1 MSFEFFDVPRE
12 VEVKVQSVLDTLRPG
27 SKIAVVDDSLDDMRR
42 TSILL
47 EDAEFVPVAIDPT
60 FPTLQ
65 ELLDNVAARADGLV
79 CDHRLSHS
87 ATAPFTGAQV
97 VAASNRRRV
106 PAVLITGYADLDEQT
121 SIRRYRSSIPCML
134 RKRFEPAEIESAL
147 ARAHREQLIGPAP
160 ERVGYRTVVRVL
172 RVDRIGAEPIVEV
185 IVVAWDPVDA
195 VILPADMITSCVG
208 MTVDELPGKRFMAR
222 VNIHARSSEELFFE
236 NFEMAPDIPRS
247 WLPTL

>member
-1 MSFEFFDVPRE
+1 MQDI
-12 VEVKVQSVLDTLRPG
+12 LDSLRPG
-27 SKIAVVDDSLDDMRR
+27 SRIAVVDDSIVDMRR

-47 EDAEFVPVAIDPT
+47 EDAEFEPIAIDPT

-65 ELLDNVAARADGLV
+65 ELLDTVAARADGLV
-79 CDHRLSHS
+79 CDHRLSHA

-97 VAASNRRRV
+97 VAASNKTRV

-134 RKRFEPAEIESAL
+134 RKRFGPAEIESAL
-147 ARAHREQLIGPAP
+147 TQAHREQLMGPAP
-160 ERVGYRTVVRVL
+160 ERVGHRTVVRVL
-172 RVDRIGAEPIVEV
+172 RVDRIGAESIVEV

-208 MTVDELPGKRFMAR
+208 LAESELPGKRFMAN

-236 NFEMAPDIPRS
+236 KFEVAPEIPRS
-247 WLPTL
+247 WLSTC

>member
-1 MSFEFFDVPRE
+1 
-12 VEVKVQSVLDTLRPG
+12 
-27 SKIAVVDDSLDDMRR
+27 
-42 TSILL
+42 
-47 EDAEFVPVAIDPT
+47 
-60 FPTLQ
+60 
-65 ELLDNVAARADGLV
+65 
-79 CDHRLSHS
+79 
-87 ATAPFTGAQV
+87 
-97 VAASNRRRV
+97 
-106 PAVLITGYADLDEQT
+106 
-121 SIRRYRSSIPCML
+121 ML